1 MALGLPNIL
10 TNLTKEQAVGS
21 LFVSF
26 ITEEDGTPIA
36 KENGD
41 NLIRENL

>member
-10 TNLTKEQAVGS
+10 TNLTKEQGRD

-36 KENGD
+36 EEDGD

>member
-1 MALGLPNIL
+1 MLGLQNIL
-10 TNLTKEQAVGS
+10 TNLVEETRQE

-36 KENGD
+36 EEDGN

>member
-1 MALGLPNIL
+1 MRLGLCNTLSNIPN
-10 TNLTKEQAVGS
+10 EQVER

-36 KENGD
+36 KEDGSNI
-41 NLIRENL
+41 IRENL